1 MKTLALD
8 PSTTSTGYAV
18 RDGLGLTTGVI
29 SREPKEPVEV
39 RLYRTL
45 QAIEELIMRVGAERL
60 AWEIPVR
67 GHPIRTLDTALRGLC
82 KRFRLPYSR
91 YYPSEIKKLVTGHG
105 DADKDAVARAVC
117 LVCPQL
123 GGSLS
128 EHEYDAVAI
137 LLIDEGNMALA
148 ACIPDRRQR
157 REFMD
162 QLMRKRRGIPR
173 GQAALRA

>member
-18 RDGLGLTTGVI
+18 RDGLGLQTGVI
-29 SREPKEPVEV
+29 VREAKEPVEV

-45 QAIEELIMRVGAERL
+45 QAIEELCAAVGAERL

-82 KRFRLPYSR
+82 KRLRLPYSR
-91 YYPSEIKKLVTGHG
+91 YYPSEIKRLVTGHG

-117 LVCPQL
+117 LHLPGL
-123 GGSLS
+123 AADLS

-137 LLIDEGNMALA
+137 LLIDEGNLTLA
-148 ACIPDRRQR
+148 EHIPDRRQR
-157 REFMD
+157 REFLEG
-162 QLMRKRRGIPR
+162 LMRKRQRVIH
-173 GQAALRA
+173 A

>member
-8 PSTTSTGYAV
+8 PSTTATGYAV
-18 RDGLGLTTGVI
+18 RDGLGLQTGVI
-29 SREPKEPVEV
+29 VREAKEPVEV

-45 QAIEELIMRVGAERL
+45 QAIEELIVRVGAERL

-67 GHPIRTLDTALRGLC
+67 GHSISTVDTALRGLC
-82 KRFRLPYSR
+82 QRFRLPYSR
-91 YYPSEIKKLVTGHG
+91 YYPSEIKRLVTGHG

-117 LVCPQL
+117 LVCPEL
-123 GGSLS
+123 GDALS

-148 ACIPDRRQR
+148 ERIPDRRQR
-157 REFMD
+157 REFLEG
-162 QLMRKRRGIPR
+162 LMRKRQRV
-173 GQAALRA
+173 AHA